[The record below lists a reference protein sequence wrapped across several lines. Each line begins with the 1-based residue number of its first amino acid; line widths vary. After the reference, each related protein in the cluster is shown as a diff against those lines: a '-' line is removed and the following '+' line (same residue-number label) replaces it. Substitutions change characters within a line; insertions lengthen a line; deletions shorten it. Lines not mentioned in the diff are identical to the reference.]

1 VRPPDLPSDPRSPFV
16 RFRLPVAG
24 TQQTEMSGDYKEV
37 STKDAAPEVLKL
49 GTSASKWTTQ
59 DLDLLGVDYQY
70 DKFEEIKTPVEGMP
84 PELMKRTVLAS
95 PI

>member
-1 VRPPDLPSDPRSPFV
+1 M
-16 RFRLPVAG
+16 AG
-24 TQQTEMSGDYKEV
+24 TQQKAEMSGKYREV

-49 GTSASKWTTQ
+49 GTSASKWKTE

-84 PELMKRTVLAS
+84 QELVERTVLAR